1 MSGTTQS
8 KCGEGENAWNQRTRV
23 CYLEMGLFCLR
34 HHLGSHTHAYEM
46 SNAGAGIHSSG
57 IEYFL
62 VTMINLLPKEF
73 QIKAYPKTTAVL
85 VPNLVWRAGE
95 DSNKVEKHLSA
106 THETAGTKDDIKNL
120 HCQVEDDPKQGVAG
134 AVPIPPSDAGKE
146 EVIAALVANVDA
158 MIKAD
163 PKITA
168 LKQLQGHIWRTGFES
183 NELEVEAFDDVPEA
197 LEKRHS
203 LGTKCNGV
211 SSLTSTFISLAASY
225 FLSKEMS
232 TKKSQPQKM
241 QRKGGSVFIF
251 YVEIDVY
258 FGLIYR
264 FGLDAIISVQPGNGP
279 LPESRGFKTIN
290 SFAGI

>member
-1 MSGTTQS
+1 MEPENTCVLSGDGTILSLPSRKPYPHKPT
-8 KCGEGENAWNQRTRV
+8 
-23 CYLEMGLFCLR
+23 
-34 HHLGSHTHAYEM
+34 YET
-46 SNAGAGIHSSG
+46 SNAGAGIHGHG

-62 VTMINLLPKEF
+62 VTMINLMSKEF

-85 VPNLVWRAGE
+85 VPNHVWRAGE
-95 DSNKVEKHLSA
+95 VISRQLNGLTSASADSNKVEKHLSA
-106 THETAGTKDDIKNL
+106 THETAGTKGDIKIL
-120 HCQVEDDPKQGVAG
+120 QSQVEDDLKQGVAG

-163 PKITA
+163 RKITA

-183 NELEVEAFDDVPEA
+183 NELEGEVFDDVPEA
-197 LEKRHS
+197 LEKWHS

-225 FLSKEMS
+225 FLSK
-232 TKKSQPQKM
+232 
-241 QRKGGSVFIF
+241 
-251 YVEIDVY
+251 EIDVY

>member
-1 MSGTTQS
+1 MIQT
-8 KCGEGENAWNQRTRV
+8 
-23 CYLEMGLFCLR
+23 
-34 HHLGSHTHAYEM
+34 YET
-46 SNAGAGIHSSG
+46 SNAGAGIHGHG

-62 VTMINLLPKEF
+62 VTMINLMSKEF

-85 VPNLVWRAGE
+85 VPNHVWRAGE
-95 DSNKVEKHLSA
+95 VISRQLNGLTSASADSNKVEKHLSA
-106 THETAGTKDDIKNL
+106 THETAGTKGDIKIL
-120 HCQVEDDPKQGVAG
+120 QSQVQDDLKQGVAG

-158 MIKAD
+158 MIK
-163 PKITA
+163 
-168 LKQLQGHIWRTGFES
+168 GHIWRTGFES
-183 NELEVEAFDDVPEA
+183 NELEGEVFDDVPEA
-197 LEKRHS
+197 LEKWHS
-203 LGTKCNGV
+203 LGTKPSEILLITDV
-211 SSLTSTFISLAASY
+211 YQEAIAA
-225 FLSKEMS
+225 KAA
-232 TKKSQPQKM
+232 
-241 QRKGGSVFIF
+241 GGSVFIF